1 MKYISWLE
9 RSNEAM
15 IATQAVHSRKLG
27 ICSRFS
33 YSATMQRTKHS
44 GISLRCFSNS
54 SVSPP
59 FLFVVARLSFRVVWN
74 NDDRLLPSTRN
85 HPSVRATMLNRSKR
99 AMMINRI
106 FASSLLRPSCLKK
119 GTPGVLSFR
128 PITVLPGHGTML
140 ERKYPL
146 LNATDFGR
154 QPPPQQRPFHFSAL
168 PYCSIQRVRY

>member
-15 IATQAVHSRKLG
+15 IATQAVHTREN
-27 ICSRFS
+27 
-33 YSATMQRTKHS
+33 SAFARV
-44 GISLRCFSNS
+44 SLTRRPCNEPSIAEFHCG
-54 SVSPP
+54 VFQIRVFP

-106 FASSLLRPSCLKK
+106 FASSLLRSSCLKK